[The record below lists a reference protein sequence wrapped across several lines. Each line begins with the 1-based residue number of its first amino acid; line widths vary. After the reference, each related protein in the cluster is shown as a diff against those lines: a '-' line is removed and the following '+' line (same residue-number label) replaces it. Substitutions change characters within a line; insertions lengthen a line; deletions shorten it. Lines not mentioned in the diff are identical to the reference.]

1 MAQHVLT
8 EARRISSAPGLLS
21 LELDLPR
28 IVVEIPTPAELA
40 RSTAKLV
47 AARLAATLAAGQDAE
62 GHSLGAPARSTLAR
76 RLADRRPPKNPRTSR
91 YRDRYPGGPA
101 GTGGL
106 RGVDSGYL
114 ASRLRVAAA
123 GGSSAEVQAPNERP
137 IRDIEARL
145 RATVFAATPAMLES
159 ALDAALAHTFDSW
172 GGSGGGAAGA
182 LRKALA

>member
-1 MAQHVLT
+1 MAKYVLT
-8 EARRISSAPGLLS
+8 PARHIAAQPGLIG
-21 LELDLPR
+21 LELTLPS
-28 IVVEIPTPAELA
+28 IELEIPTPSELA

-76 RLADRRPPKNPRTSR
+76 RLADRRPPKRPRTSR

-101 GTGGL
+101 GSGGL

-145 RATVFAATPAMLES
+145 RATVFTATPAMLQES
-159 ALDAALAHTFDSW
+159 LDAALAHVFDSW
-172 GGSGGGAAGA
+172 SNSGGGAAGA
-182 LRKALA
+182 LRRALA